1 MFIYQFPAYLQFIF
15 HSRSDR
21 FGSCCSVGFDGAA
34 GASRRHSASAAANY
48 IDILPINAAFIQTK
62 PDERTPLRDWA
73 SRVLTTALIIR
84 VAASAT
90 LPSFLYSLLFFFVD
104 YSQVERRGAERERER
119 EKTRIDNIL
128 RTRPLKSKWGG
139 GGREEDTRLK

>member
-90 LPSFLYSLLFFFVD
+90 LPSFLYSLLFFFLLTTVKWREEE
-104 YSQVERRGAERERER
+104 QRERERER
-119 EKTRIDNIL
+119 KLESIISL
-128 RTRPLKSKWGG
+128 GHAP
-139 GGREEDTRLK
+139 